1 MPIIKLDNQKVIVC
15 LKDDLEEWGWDC
27 RSSRLP
33 VAVDKK
39 RTANSCDMNPMQ
51 ILNASSLY
59 DKCDRSD
66 DRTDSSGNSPEK
78 ENRYPTH
85 SLESA
90 LKTRRGSN
98 PKDGLY
104 DCNISFSDDT
114 KSEAFFRDLMLSSQH
129 MPVQKESLSMTPKL
143 QKTCAKTLSNNSQ
156 TNGFSNHSV
165 KPIPHSRT
173 INSNKDKNISEC
185 DLSPIERLNSRPNLI
200 NDIDLDV
207 TLKSIQMYNMR
218 NETPLTPSGVPYPSP
233 LSAEAMSDLSPPNFT
248 PPAPLT
254 RGQLAMT
261 PSSPPP
267 LPPKAVLRDRG
278 PPPRPPI
285 GRLAVSNHLLANS
298 TQNKN
303 SFVQNIDQIIDSSV
317 SFV

>member
-39 RTANSCDMNPMQ
+39 RSSNGSDLSPMQ
-51 ILNASSLY
+51 ILSASALY
-59 DKCDRSD
+59 DKSDRSE
-66 DRTDSSGNSPEK
+66 DRSESTGNSPEK

-98 PKDGLY
+98 PKESLY

-114 KSEAFFRDLMLSSQH
+114 KSEAFFRNLMLSSQH
-129 MPVQKESLSMTPKL
+129 MPVQKESLSLTPKL
-143 QKTCAKTLSNNSQ
+143 QKTCAKTVSNSQ
-156 TNGFSNHSV
+156 SNGVPNHSV

-173 INSNKDKNISEC
+173 INSNKDTNISEC
-185 DLSPIERLNSRPNLI
+185 DLSPIERLNSRPSLI
-200 NDIDLDV
+200 NDIDLDA
-207 TLKSIQMYNMR
+207 TLKSIQLYNMR
-218 NETPLTPSGVPYPSP
+218 NDIALTPSAIPYPPSI
-233 LSAEAMSDLSPPNFT
+233 ATEAIDDLSPPNFT
-248 PPAPLT
+248 PPAPLS
-254 RGQLAMT
+254 RGQLATT

-267 LPPKAVLRDRG
+267 LPPKAMQRDRG

-285 GRLAVSNHLLANS
+285 SRLAVNNHLLANS

-303 SFVQNIDQIIDSSV
+303 CFVQNIDQIIDSNV